1 MVFGRGKS
9 RSLLWV
15 DCTAG
20 CRIGWTDPLPLW
32 TIVAIVK
39 EAGDP
44 IDGSSL
50 LLEVAWKAAK

>member
-1 MVFGRGKS
+1 M
-9 RSLLWV
+9 
-15 DCTAG
+15 
-20 CRIGWTDPLPLW
+20 DPLPLW

-44 IDGSSL
+44 IEGSSV

>member
-1 MVFGRGKS
+1 
-9 RSLLWV
+9 LHN
-15 DCTAG
+15 G
-20 CRIGWTDPLPLW
+20 CRIGWKDPLPLR

-44 IDGSSL
+44 IDGNSL